1 MHFALPPR
9 KGAASPPY
17 ARAAARISA
26 TRRTKQFQFAG
37 YCLLGLLTIWLVLRY
52 TLLSESSPLGLLDED
67 VDPSIVIVTVLD
79 DDPDIM
85 SPEYVR
91 KIRANRDDYAS
102 RHGYTNF
109 YANVSTY
116 KTTYSPA
123 PKSWALIPALRHALT
138 LHPQAT
144 HLFSLT
150 PHAFITN
157 FSLSLTDQ
165 ILNPQR
171 LASLMIRDVPVVPP
185 DSVIH
190 TFSHLTPSQTNLILT
205 QDVDNLAHT
214 SLFLRNDEWSH
225 YLLDAWFDP
234 LYRSYNFQK
243 AELHALEHI
252 VQWHPT
258 ILAKLVL
265 VPQRTMNSYNI
276 KFESTENPVVL
287 KDDGLY
293 QDGDL
298 LVVLKGCADTE
309 ERDCEK
315 EMQPYWDTWSRKIK
329 T

>member
-1 MHFALPPR
+1 MPQDTV
-9 KGAASPPY
+9 
-17 ARAAARISA
+17 RI
-26 TRRTKQFQFAG
+26 RVHCG
-37 YCLLGLLTIWLVLRY
+37 YYPLTLHA
-52 TLLSESSPLGLLDED
+52 P
-67 VDPSIVIVTVLD
+67 
-79 DDPDIM
+79 
-85 SPEYVR
+85 
-91 KIRANRDDYAS
+91 
-102 RHGYTNF
+102 GYTNF

-116 KTTYSPA
+116 KSLFEPA

-150 PHAFITN
+150 PRAFITN
-157 FSLSLTDQ
+157 FTLSLTEQ
-165 ILNPQR
+165 ILNRER
-171 LASLMIRDVPVVPP
+171 LESLMIRDIPVVPP

-214 SLFLRNDEWSH
+214 SLLLRNDEWSH

-276 KFESTENPVVL
+276 RIESTENPDAA
-287 KDDGLY
+287 KDEGLY
-293 QDGDL
+293 QDGDF

-315 EMQPYWDTWSRKIK
+315 EMQPYWDTWSSRIK
-329 T
+329 PTS